1 MDVIAKNNCT
11 PHRFSQMPLIYE
23 KYWKTPALLSTVKKN
38 SQKALCSVYNQYIL
52 K

>member
-23 KYWKTPALLSTVKKN
+23 KYWKTPALLSTVKKKF
-38 SQKALCSVYNQYIL
+38 SESTMFGI
-52 K
+52 